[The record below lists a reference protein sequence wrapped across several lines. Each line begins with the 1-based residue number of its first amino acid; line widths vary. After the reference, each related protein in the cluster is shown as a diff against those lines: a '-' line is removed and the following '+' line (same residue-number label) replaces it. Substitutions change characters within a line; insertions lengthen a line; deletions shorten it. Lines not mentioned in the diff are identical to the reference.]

1 MKFKILS
8 LLFFACMTLS
18 VFADDIIVTVDG
30 ERIDAVITEVSDSEV
45 KFKRKSNPDGPLV
58 VMSTAKIATVIYS
71 NGTVQAFGHKSTDP
85 SKPTESLIVTK
96 IDGNTYRY
104 GSKILNKYEYE
115 QLLKNNCQAAYK
127 LHREG
132 KLMMIIGPT
141 AGAGLMAIG
150 AITLGVTLSKDDNS
164 VAGPVI
170 GGLLLGTGAYGGI
183 VGVTSAGAVRKK
195 KALQMYNTQCVS
207 TTAKNQDLRWSL
219 TTGANGLGIA
229 LNF

>member
-1 MKFKILS
+1 MVVLAIIF
-8 LLFFACMTLS
+8 
-18 VFADDIIVTVDG
+18 IIVFLP
-30 ERIDAVITEVSDSEV
+30 E
-45 KFKRKSNPDGPLV
+45 
-58 VMSTAKIATVIYS
+58 
-71 NGTVQAFGHKSTDP
+71 
-85 SKPTESLIVTK
+85 
-96 IDGNTYRY
+96 
-104 GSKILNKYEYE
+104 
-115 QLLKNNCQAAYK
+115 
-127 LHREG
+127 
-132 KLMMIIGPT
+132 IIS
-141 AGAGLMAIG
+141 GLMAIG